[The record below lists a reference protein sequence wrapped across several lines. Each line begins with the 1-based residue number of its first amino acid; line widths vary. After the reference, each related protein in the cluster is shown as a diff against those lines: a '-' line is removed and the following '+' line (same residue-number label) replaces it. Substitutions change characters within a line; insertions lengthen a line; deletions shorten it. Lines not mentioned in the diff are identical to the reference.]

1 MLRRG
6 GLSIKLFHGSQ
17 VAVKP
22 VQRLAFNNNGRD
34 QMRDVDIRHEA
45 DDENHENEL
54 WRRGGLPGNAGKH
67 VGDLREHLSRND
79 VGGGNAQ
86 DFASL

>member
-1 MLRRG
+1 
-6 GLSIKLFHGSQ
+6 
-17 VAVKP
+17 
-22 VQRLAFNNNGRD
+22 
-34 QMRDVDIRHEA
+34 MRDVDIRHEA